1 MLKEQKGITLVA
13 LVITIIVLLILAGVT
28 IAALSGP
35 NGILSNASQATE
47 DTAVSEAKEAVTTAI
62 NTILTNQY
70 AEVATDNTLNQ
81 ATIISVVNA
90 NYGAGKAVAN
100 GTNKIDYTT
109 GGYKITLTLSSD
121 FMKIEGEPV
130 VAKAD

>member
-90 NYGAGKAVAN
+90 NYGAGKAVTN